1 MNDLTTE
8 LREVADEGQRATP
21 SAVAEI
27 FASGDRRRRR
37 TLVTRSAAG
46 LTAAAAVAAVAVGV
60 SAAQPAATQTRPS
73 AAANTQA
80 THDAQAAPYTRAAPR
95 RAAPQRV
102 QLTAWTVARQADGDV
117 SVTIR
122 QFADLARL
130 QQTLRAD
137 GVPASVLA
145 QGQANHCH
153 VDGTTG
159 LQSVVTGHTASSAV
173 GSASTGVILTI
184 HPSGLLSG
192 DGVQLAPSAD
202 FGRPGT
208 TGSLGFRLVQ
218 ASQACTGS

>member
-8 LREVADEGQRATP
+8 LREMACEGQRAMP
-21 SAVAEI
+21 SAVDEI
-27 FASGDRRRRR
+27 FGNGDRRRRR

-46 LTAAAAVAAVAVGV
+46 LTAAAAVAGVAVGV
-60 SAAQPAATQTRPS
+60 SAVQPATTQTRPS
-73 AAANTQA
+73 AAPGKQA
-80 THDAQAAPYTRAAPR
+80 VQAVPP
-95 RAAPQRV
+95 RV
-102 QLTAWTVARQADGDV
+102 QLTAWSVARQADGDV

-145 QGQANHCH
+145 QGQANPCH
-153 VDGTTG
+153 VDGTTDVR
-159 LQSVVTGHTASSAV
+159 SVITGHTSSSAA
-173 GSASTGVILTI
+173 GSASAGVIITI
-184 HPSGLLSG
+184 HPAGIPSGGGL
-192 DGVQLAPSAD
+192 QLTPSAD

-208 TGSLGFRLVQ
+208 TASLGYRLVQ

>member
-8 LREVADEGQRATP
+8 LRDMAGEGQRVMQ

-27 FASGDRRRRR
+27 FENGDRRRRR
-37 TLVTRSAAG
+37 TLATRSAAG

-60 SAAQPAATQTRPS
+60 SAAQPAATKARPS
-73 AAANTQA
+73 AAPGKQA
-80 THDAQAAPYTRAAPR
+80 GQTV
-95 RAAPQRV
+95 PQRV

-145 QGQANHCH
+145 QGQANPCH

-159 LQSVVTGHTASSAV
+159 LGSVVTGHTASSAA
-173 GSASTGVILTI
+173 GSPSAGVILTI
-184 HPSGLLSG
+184 HPAQIPSGGGL
-192 DGVQLAPSAD
+192 QLTPSAD

-208 TGSLGFRLVQ
+208 TASLGFRLVQ